1 MKYILL
7 VFDKI
12 EEAGMA
18 IGMFIMVIMNF
29 FNVVCRFLLPQTPF
43 SYTEEFTVLI
53 FIWVTMPGI
62 SCGYKRASHTGLNIL
77 TERIHGVPKGI
88 IIIFA
93 TICSSL
99 FAALLFYEGVGMVQ
113 NQMAHGQV
121 MPGLQISAAWSG
133 LSIPCGAVFIF
144 VRSIQA
150 GFREWKLNRQLGKE
164 E

>member
-53 FIWVTMPGI
+53 FIWVTMLGI

-99 FAALLFYEGVGMVQ
+99 FAALLFRVLHTVPAVVDHAVVQ
-113 NQMAHGQV
+113 ATIHGAK
-121 MPGLQISAAWSG
+121 PALDP
-133 LSIPCGAVFIF
+133 L
-144 VRSIQA
+144 
-150 GFREWKLNRQLGKE
+150 
-164 E
+164 